1 MFHDQKKETNR
12 SLENCEGLR
21 NLALVARYHK
31 IVTKDDAMTQT
42 ARRRP
47 KKKFAP
53 RFQIMNTILI
63 EKMTKLKILCLH
75 GANSNN
81 DITQIQLYGLGLT
94 NLAECECLNGRL
106 TANNILKK
114 KQRR

>member
-1 MFHDQKKETNR
+1 
-12 SLENCEGLR
+12 
-21 NLALVARYHK
+21 
-31 IVTKDDAMTQT
+31 MTQP
-42 ARRRP
+42 AQRRL
-47 KKKFAP
+47 K
-53 RFQIMNTILI
+53 ISLLNTILI
-63 EKMTKLKILCLH
+63 EIMTKLKILCLH

-106 TANNILKK
+106 TANNILQKK